1 MYSSSPSS
9 MAAPPLHL
17 AIAADSHAE
26 FWQHS
31 AMAYSNPGSRWCA
44 AVNQACLS
52 AVLAWIQ
59 SEQDRSAQIWTNAAN
74 RASFWEVVNGGAID
88 LHGRRLVL
96 IPTTAIDFAE
106 LQVPQEWVDLPS
118 WAGDYYLSIYV
129 DLDDLEIQVLGYA
142 THRQLQQ
149 QGEYD
154 PLDRT
159 YHLPGDSLI
168 TDLNVL
174 WLTQQLCPTEVYRSP
189 LNILPPLPLV
199 QAENLLL
206 RLGEPNQLRS
216 RLAIPFI
223 LWGAI
228 MEHGGWRQQLY
239 RHRLGLPEPWSIAD
253 WWEAGIS
260 QFAQQL
266 GWETVTLEPSLV
278 LARSAN
284 QMAPKILLRQLMI
297 SGQPY
302 QLRVFPTGNDLW
314 RFELHSTSTNPIP
327 PGTKLRLLTEDL
339 LAFDNNEDLA
349 LAETDRLY
357 LEVRVNQGDGL
368 VWETTPQP
376 DLFDREILRF

>member
-1 MYSSSPSS
+1 MYSSSLLS
-9 MAAPPLHL
+9 MAAPPFHL
-17 AIAADSHAE
+17 AIAADSHTE
-26 FWQHS
+26 FWQDS
-31 AMAYSNPGSRWCA
+31 AAAYSNPGSRWCA
-44 AVNQACLS
+44 ALNQACLS
-52 AVLAWIQ
+52 TILDWIQ
-59 SEQDRSAQIWTNAAN
+59 SEQDHSAQIWTNAVN

-88 LHGRRLVL
+88 IHGHRLVL

-106 LQVPQEWVDLPS
+106 LRVPQEWVDLPS

-129 DLDDLEIQVLGYA
+129 DLDNLEIQVLGYV

-154 PLDRT
+154 PIDRT

-168 TDLNVL
+168 ADLNVL
-174 WLTQQLCPTEVYRSP
+174 WLTQQLCPAEVYRSP
-189 LNILPPLPLV
+189 LQPLPRMPLI

-206 RLGEPNQLRS
+206 RLGDPNQLRS
-216 RLAIPFI
+216 RLAVPFI

-239 RHRLGLPEPWSIAD
+239 RHRLGLPEPWSIAQ
-253 WWEAGIS
+253 WWESGVS

-284 QMAPKILLRQLMI
+284 QIAPKILTRQLTI

-302 QLRVFPTGNDLW
+302 QLRVFSTGKDLW
-314 RFELHSTSTNPIP
+314 RFELCSTSPDPIP

-339 LAFDNNEDLA
+339 LAFEHNEDLA
-349 LAETDRLY
+349 LTETDRLY

-376 DLFDREILRF
+376 DLFDQEILRF